1 MILAEHLYSSREQLA
16 IALAQRL
23 SDALRRHDGG
33 VLALSGG
40 STPKAML
47 AALAATPTPWDRT
60 TVTLVDD
67 RCVDA
72 EDPRSNRRL
81 LNETL
86 LAPLGAAAPKFQPFY
101 QDSERLAPLPLN
113 IAVLGMGEDGHT
125 ASLFPKAPELKALLG
140 PDAPAAGF
148 ATATQPPLVRR
159 ASYSA
164 AALAAADLLILHI
177 EGPRK
182 RAIYEAAKTSAAEQY
197 PIAQFLQQQSA
208 ALELYWAA

>member
-23 SDALRRHDGG
+23 SDALRRRDGG

-86 LAPLGAAAPKFQPFY
+86 LAPLGPQRQSSSRSTRIASVWPRCRSISLCWGWVRTGTRPRF
-101 QDSERLAPLPLN
+101 SLN
-113 IAVLGMGEDGHT
+113 
-125 ASLFPKAPELKALLG
+125 
-140 PDAPAAGF
+140 
-148 ATATQPPLVRR
+148 
-159 ASYSA
+159 
-164 AALAAADLLILHI
+164 
-177 EGPRK
+177 
-182 RAIYEAAKTSAAEQY
+182 
-197 PIAQFLQQQSA
+197 LQS
-208 ALELYWAA
+208 